1 MTDAVDLTIAFLI
14 GALVGMG
21 ELVGRYRDEP
31 GRAVRSLPA
40 FIYMAINGVASAAA
54 LGLSHL
60 FGWTFGAVAGSD
72 QARATQ
78 IVVAGF
84 GAMAIFRSSLFL
96 YRVGNREIGIGP
108 VAFLQVM
115 LEATD
120 RGVDRHRAQARSAG
134 VRRIMS
140 GLDFDTV
147 AITLPAYAIGLM
159 QNLSEQDQSVLST
172 RIDDVRKSPQDPRMK
187 AMGLGLLVMDAVGEV
202 VLEEAV
208 LTVKKELGL
217 ESKPAG
223 GGGQNPLSSVL
234 SRIRN
239 MPGVSSVAPQTP
251 SHGDESDSG
260 VAPQSS
266 TAPSAVPP
274 AESSVATPSGGSSVP
289 SPSAASM
296 VLPLPAGSSV
306 VRPPAESSVVRPPA
320 KSPIVPPPPPS
331 SLLPPKAK
339 SNVEPPKAKSR
350 VEPPKAKSNVEPPPA
365 KSTVKGKP
373 ARG

>member
-1 MTDAVDLTIAFLI
+1 MTDAVDLTVAFLI

-40 FIYMAINGVASAAA
+40 FIYMAINGAASAAA
-54 LGLSHL
+54 LALSHL

-172 RIDDVRKSPQDPRMK
+172 RVDDVRKSPQDPRMK

-202 VLEEAV
+202 VLDEAV

-223 GGGQNPLSSVL
+223 GGQNPLSSIL
-234 SRIRN
+234 SRVRN
-239 MPGVSSVAPQTP
+239 MPGVSSL
-251 SHGDESDSG
+251 
-260 VAPQSS
+260 
-266 TAPSAVPP
+266 APSTPP
-274 AESSVATPSGGSSVP
+274 EGE
-289 SPSAASM
+289 
-296 VLPLPAGSSV
+296 AGDTT
-306 VRPPAESSVVRPPA
+306 
-320 KSPIVPPPPPS
+320 IVPPPPS
-331 SLLPPKAK
+331 SSVVPPKAK

-350 VEPPKAKSNVEPPPA
+350 VEPPKAKANVEPPPA
-365 KSTVKGKP
+365 KSTARSKP
-373 ARG
+373 PRS

>member
-1 MTDAVDLTIAFLI
+1 VTDAVDLTVAFLI

-40 FIYMAINGVASAAA
+40 FIYMAINGAASAAA

-172 RIDDVRKSPQDPRMK
+172 RVDDVRKSPQDPRMK

-223 GGGQNPLSSVL
+223 GGQNPLSSIL
-234 SRIRN
+234 SRVRN
-239 MPGVSSVAPQTP
+239 MPGVSSL
-251 SHGDESDSG
+251 
-260 VAPQSS
+260 
-266 TAPSAVPP
+266 APSTPPEGEAGDTKIVPPPAESTVVPPP
-274 AESSVATPSGGSSVP
+274 AESSVPSSSTASSV
-289 SPSAASM
+289 A
-296 VLPLPAGSSV
+296 
-306 VRPPAESSVVRPPA
+306 RPPTESRVVRPPA
-320 KSPIVPPPPPS
+320 KSTVVPPPPS
-331 SLLPPKAK
+331 SSVVPPKAK
-339 SNVEPPKAKSR
+339 SNVEPPKAKSK

-365 KSTVKGKP
+365 NPTVKGKP
-373 ARG
+373 ARS

>member
-1 MTDAVDLTIAFLI
+1 VTDVVDLTVAFLI

-40 FIYMAINGVASAAA
+40 FVYMAINGAASAAA

-172 RIDDVRKSPQDPRMK
+172 RVDDVRKSPQDPRMK

-217 ESKPAG
+217 ESKPAD
-223 GGGQNPLSSVL
+223 GGQNPLSSIL
-234 SRIRN
+234 SRVRN
-239 MPGVSSVAPQTP
+239 MPGVSSLAPPKPPEGEAADTK
-251 SHGDESDSG
+251 
-260 VAPQSS
+260 V
-266 TAPSAVPP
+266 VP
-274 AESSVATPSGGSSVP
+274 
-289 SPSAASM
+289 
-296 VLPLPAGSSV
+296 
-306 VRPPAESSVVRPPA
+306 PPAESSVVPPPAESSVPSSPTASSVARPPTESRVVRPPA
-320 KSPIVPPPPPS
+320 KSTVVPPPPS
-331 SLLPPKAK
+331 SSVVPPKAK
-339 SNVEPPKAKSR
+339 SNVEPPKAKSK

-365 KSTVKGKP
+365 NPTVKGKP
-373 ARG
+373 ARS